1 MAVEKIAGRQ
11 RVGNKTD
18 QELTEKE
25 LAQVTGGDKKIDKG
39 QCYLYAICSGRQ
51 TL

>member
-25 LAQVTGGDKKIDKG
+25 LAQVTGGDKKIDKASATVLPL
-39 QCYLYAICSGRQ
+39 CNM
-51 TL
+51 